1 MADRVLVSSVL
12 VSTVL
17 EAITTHLREKRPE
30 WVPAEGATPRVICV
44 WPSAAEAE
52 ESRWS
57 SASVTV
63 VDDRPRFSDKP
74 NPVARSV
81 EVAPRGDVR
90 RVTYKA
96 LADLPALCRKVEE
109 RLAEGFASEVAKR
122 EESAR
127 KQAAEDRRAARRK
140 AAEDAHPLTFAQ
152 GARFS
157 WNEPRLTIPEG
168 ELSVVALAAIE
179 AHLKARQGA
188 K

>member
-1 MADRVLVSSVL
+1 MADRVL

-17 EAITTHLREKRPE
+17 EAITTHLREKHPE
-30 WVPAEGATPRVICV
+30 WVLAEGATPRIFRV
-44 WPSAAEAE
+44 WSSAAEAE

-57 SASVTV
+57 SALVTV
-63 VDDRPRFSDKP
+63 EDDRPRFSDKS
-74 NPVARSV
+74 NPIARSV
-81 EVAPRGDVR
+81 EVAPRGNVR

-96 LADLPALCRKVEE
+96 LGDLPALCRKVEE

-127 KQAAEDRRAARRK
+127 KQVAEDRKAARRK

-157 WNEPRLTIPEG
+157 WDEPRLTIPEG
-168 ELSVVALAAIE
+168 ELSAVALAAIE
-179 AHLKARQGA
+179 AHLKVCQGA

>member
-1 MADRVLVSSVL
+1 MADRVL

-30 WVPAEGATPRVICV
+30 WALAEGATPRIIRV
-44 WPSAAEAE
+44 WSSAAAAE
-52 ESRWS
+52 KAPLWS
-57 SASVTV
+57 SASITV
-63 VDDRPRFSDKP
+63 EDDRPRFSDKS
-74 NPVARSV
+74 NPIARSV

-96 LADLPALCRKVEE
+96 LGDLPALCRKVEE

-127 KQAAEDRRAARRK
+127 KQAAEDRKAARRK
-140 AAEDAHPLTFAQ
+140 AVEDAHPLTFAQ

-168 ELSVVALAAIE
+168 ELSAVALAAIE
-179 AHLKARQGA
+179 AHLKARQVSGA
-188 K
+188 